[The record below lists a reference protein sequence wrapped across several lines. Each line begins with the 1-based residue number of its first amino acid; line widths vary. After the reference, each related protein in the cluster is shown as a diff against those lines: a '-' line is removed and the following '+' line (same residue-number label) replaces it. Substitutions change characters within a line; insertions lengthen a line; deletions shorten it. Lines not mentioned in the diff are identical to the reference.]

1 MIIHDT
7 RLVIDKLF
15 FAVLTVE
22 VLYYVLSI
30 IGKETWITLLLY
42 TLAIDIL
49 QLVILALD
57 YNLCASFSG

>member
-1 MIIHDT
+1 LIIHDT